1 MRRDQCRSCGAAI
14 VWLMTTAGR
23 RMCVDAAS
31 VADNARVFDPK
42 AGQLAHCERRRNAA
56 GGAKPGR
63 GGAKREKGKRMQQ
76 IAMFP
81 LSVEERLEKGD
92 QLSLKIEEVERLE
105 EQKESTAGQF
115 NEAIKKAKAE
125 IKRMA
130 KEIRERQAEREAT
143 DEEAPSTTPAKPNG
157 SGESL

>member
-1 MRRDQCRSCGAAI
+1 
-14 VWLMTTAGR
+14 
-23 RMCVDAAS
+23 
-31 VADNARVFDPK
+31 
-42 AGQLAHCERRRNAA
+42 
-56 GGAKPGR
+56 
-63 GGAKREKGKRMQQ
+63 MQQ